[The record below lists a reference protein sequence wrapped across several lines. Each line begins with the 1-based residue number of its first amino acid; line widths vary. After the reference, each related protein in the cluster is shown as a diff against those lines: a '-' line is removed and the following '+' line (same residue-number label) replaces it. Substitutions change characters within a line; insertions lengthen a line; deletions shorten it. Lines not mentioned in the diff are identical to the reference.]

1 MTEQPGIIATY
12 FRIDPSQPGL
22 TLQGGLRSH
31 AVTDRRDPSQKL
43 IAVEAKPG
51 LPFRPKLTLS
61 RTGQAVPRA
70 VLPVDYGAGRDLSGQ
85 HGWYVVGERPPGA
98 ALSIGTPWRENDLI
112 SYVLVPA
119 ASALAG
125 LQARGLTHRAI
136 NPDNLFRPGPRELVT
151 LGPFWAAPPASLQ
164 PAVFEPPYMACC
176 LPAGRGEGAI
186 ADDVYALGVTLLC
199 LATGRVPLAGLDEA
213 AILRRKLELGSFA
226 ALTGEAALPPM
237 ISDLLRGMLA
247 EDPDHRPPP
256 AMLLRPEQ
264 ARARR
269 VAARPPR
276 RAQLPLDVAGAKAW
290 TARDLALSLTL
301 QPERG
306 YVLLKSGEVERWLRR
321 CLGDPQVAMRVEEVV
336 RRPDPGT
343 PDDVRQQS
351 LTVLRSVAA
360 LDPLTPLAWRGVAL
374 QPDGLG
380 AALAGA
386 VPDVLAALQSLV
398 LADAVPQFLS
408 ANHRWAGQ
416 TNLRD
421 EQRDWRAWLNA
432 RGPAGGVKR
441 LTYGLNPMLACASPL
456 LAGRPVVRAAEL
468 LPALDDAAANADRT
482 RPPIDAHI
490 AAFLVARTDPA
501 LAGDLP
507 TLASF
512 AGPAERLS
520 LLRLFARLQSRLH
533 QAPLPGLAGW
543 LVSCGVA
550 GTEDWRSRRTRA
562 LLQDRLLQAA
572 AEGQIGAMAELLD
585 DEHAREADQRGAEQ
599 AATRIRC
606 LEDVLKGIETDTP
619 RRAETAQMLAHE
631 VVTACGL
638 IASLGAAM
646 AVALQ

>member
-1 MTEQPGIIATY
+1 M
-12 FRIDPSQPGL
+12 
-22 TLQGGLRSH
+22 
-31 AVTDRRDPSQKL
+31 
-43 IAVEAKPG
+43 
-51 LPFRPKLTLS
+51 
-61 RTGQAVPRA
+61 
-70 VLPVDYGAGRDLSGQ
+70 LPVDYGAGRDLAGQ

-112 SYVLVPA
+112 NYVLVPA

-136 NPDNLFRPGPRELVT
+136 NPDNVFRLGPREPAT

-164 PAVFEPPYMACC
+164 PAIFEPPYMACC

-213 AILRRKLELGSFA
+213 AILRRKLELGSFT
-226 ALTGEAALPPM
+226 ALTGEVALPPM

-276 RAQLPLDVAGAKAW
+276 RAQLPLDVAGVRAW

-343 PDDVRQQS
+343 PDDLRQQS

-386 VPDVLAALQSLV
+386 APEVLATLQSLV
-398 LADAVPQFLS
+398 LADAVPQFLA

-416 TNLRD
+416 ANLRD
-421 EQRDWRAWLNA
+421 EQRDWRAWLTA

-468 LPALDDAAANADRT
+468 LPALDEAAANADRT

-490 AAFLVARTDPA
+490 AAFLVAHTDPA

-550 GTEDWRSRRTRA
+550 GTEEWRSRRTRA
-562 LLQDRLLQAA
+562 LLQDRLKQAA
-572 AEGQIGAMAELLD
+572 AEGQIGTIAELLD
-585 DEHAREADQRGAEQ
+585 DEDAREADQRGAEQ
-599 AATRIRC
+599 AAARIRG
-606 LEDVLKGIETDTP
+606 LEDMLKGIETDTP
-619 RRAETAQMLAHE
+619 RRAATAQMLAHE

-646 AVALQ
+646 VVALQ